1 MSGPRCIAIS
11 MTTSVRTHYTAYS
24 YFENRIRAQQQIVD
38 GNQAHP
44 HDTARQ
50 PAIVI
55 AAAAATAAARAFPWP
70 WSLATKKQDRG

>member
-1 MSGPRCIAIS
+1 MI
-11 MTTSVRTHYTAYS
+11 TFVRTHYTAFS
-24 YFENRIRAQQQIVD
+24 YIEIRLRALQQIVD
-38 GNQAHP
+38 GNQAHS

-55 AAAAATAAARAFPWP
+55 VAAAAAATAAARAFPWP